1 MRLHPSV
8 TKIEAHAFHSCRL
21 LATAASCEG
30 LEIIGESAFFLC
42 THLKQLVLP
51 RTKNLTYPKR
61 CICIELMDLKLP
73 EYRGVFAGCK
83 SLTNVRISPGVR
95 IMEDHVFNGCSSLFS
110 VELSEGIERIGIYA
124 FSQCMQLKHA
134 FIPSTV
140 IQFGDHVFR
149 WCNKLEELFPAH
161 TKEQLL
167 DALRNR
173 FNGLPI
179 DKLCYFQSSKDSETW
194 LQEVEL
200 IPQEPPEERNRDI
213 FDMTPLHIFA
223 FSTTPNLGLCQALTK
238 RSTTDLTSRDRWGSL
253 PTADDFAVN
262 FPPGMIPSIKFVM
275 ALSYANRLA
284 GLGLKEWRMEAVNEI
299 ENLKEG
305 ADLDEREQQV
315 FRLRSTVSQ
324 YWKKEQV

>member
-1 MRLHPSV
+1 MSPQAFFPSWPALPIATLATRRDQISPMPTSRTPGLCPEQLVGLLFLYLGDNGSEIQRHVVTHMRLHPSV

-179 DKLCYFQSSKDSETW
+179 DKLCYFQSSKDSET
-194 LQEVEL
+194 
-200 IPQEPPEERNRDI
+200 
-213 FDMTPLHIFA
+213 
-223 FSTTPNLGLCQALTK
+223 
-238 RSTTDLTSRDRWGSL
+238 
-253 PTADDFAVN
+253 
-262 FPPGMIPSIKFVM
+262 
-275 ALSYANRLA
+275 
-284 GLGLKEWRMEAVNEI
+284 
-299 ENLKEG
+299 
-305 ADLDEREQQV
+305 
-315 FRLRSTVSQ
+315 
-324 YWKKEQV
+324 